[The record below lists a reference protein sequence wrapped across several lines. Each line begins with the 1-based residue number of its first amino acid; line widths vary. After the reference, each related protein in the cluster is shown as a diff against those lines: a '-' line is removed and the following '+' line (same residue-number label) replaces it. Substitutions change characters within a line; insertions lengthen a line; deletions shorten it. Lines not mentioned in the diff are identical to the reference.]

1 MHPEA
6 QEKAFKK
13 IIGSLKNCA
22 VKDSWPQYESFSV
35 HVESLAKEIL
45 KHKKEHLDLTDVFAI
60 FYDFIYEAIRS
71 VVEGDK
77 KLEGNLWDLLGEKR
91 CLQLAETLK
100 DYFVSIP
107 RTFDIFIPIPE
118 ISQNIPTPIEL
129 SKTISIISFQEP
141 DEIPGGYQAGL
152 MQLFNQ
158 FEVGKVYIRQRVS
171 GYAAGRLE
179 NMCVKNAL
187 NSLNIILQ
195 QGLARG
201 FFKLTPEKKAGL
213 GFLGSLSQHN
223 VKKSTVVSVDNAYEK
238 AKLSTVELP
247 LDTCRFLNSVDI
259 NWEQEA
265 IALAVKTN
273 ALEKAIRAMQRTP
286 VQLIECQDEE
296 ADRIKSAINWCL
308 ISYVV
313 ENNTLSFLQVC
324 IGLEALLGDT
334 KDNSALTETLADRCA
349 YLIGNSIK
357 ARNTI
362 KRNFKELYRLRSK
375 LVHGNATELNRSESG
390 YLDWGRNTLEY
401 AI

>member
-187 NSLNIILQ
+187 NSLKNL
-195 QGLARG
+195 
-201 FFKLTPEKKAGL
+201 
-213 GFLGSLSQHN
+213 
-223 VKKSTVVSVDNAYEK
+223 
-238 AKLSTVELP
+238 
-247 LDTCRFLNSVDI
+247 
-259 NWEQEA
+259 
-265 IALAVKTN
+265 
-273 ALEKAIRAMQRTP
+273 
-286 VQLIECQDEE
+286 
-296 ADRIKSAINWCL
+296 
-308 ISYVV
+308 
-313 ENNTLSFLQVC
+313 
-324 IGLEALLGDT
+324 
-334 KDNSALTETLADRCA
+334 
-349 YLIGNSIK
+349 
-357 ARNTI
+357 
-362 KRNFKELYRLRSK
+362 
-375 LVHGNATELNRSESG
+375 
-390 YLDWGRNTLEY
+390 
-401 AI
+401 